1 MKKFY
6 SFLLLMVVAAL
17 SFSASAKSYTIHCD
31 HPEWITLINIDGD
44 PFEFVNNEV
53 QLSDELGNIRMFYPV
68 SVKERGYEITGIE
81 GTNRTYS
88 LPASDVQIYDD
99 EIDDGATVTIT
110 VTKPQSKT
118 ITFKVDNSEYV
129 SIYNPNTY
137 SNVVFTNNE
146 ASVSFTGTVSFSISA
161 NSTRQICEIKNLT
174 TNENISG
181 ISLPATNIN
190 FNASLVSDGDVV
202 MITTEEKTLPKF
214 IVTADR
220 PEILNVMFNYTPY
233 QANADGEFI
242 IPITYQWGTLEV
254 SVNSVYSGD
263 YAVASATL
271 NGVSQS
277 LNNNKLSIYAGSIAG
292 DAYVHVTTKNLAES
306 RTSSFLV
313 EVEGDNYSSFTL
325 YRSDF
330 TPVDI
335 SQSIT
340 IVRFDPDK
348 ESNFSISSKDYNKPI
363 WKAELDGTPL
373 TSSYGSF
380 YFQVEDGNRL
390 KIYPDYPQKDVFVN
404 IELENPEYAGI
415 IRNVSV
421 NYEPVADWASGFWA
435 SMGSRLSINFNTS
448 EYTNINAT
456 LNGEGINSY
465 GYDAIID
472 SDQDYNFY
480 ISCEKL
486 RPYNVVFSTDDP
498 EGVEVYIGYS
508 KDPDARVTLTGE
520 ETVIEVP
527 RNNSAL
533 YICAADGYY
542 ISELTDIY
550 GYSLYVN
557 SSNYVS
563 GDMEIFC
570 FVEKYNRSSEM
581 TMYVA
586 PGYWPYFTLT
596 MGKNSAS
603 PTRINGTS
611 GLIGYTTVNFDPN
624 CEVPMNID
632 NYPVVYAYL
641 NGERLGSEYSTSYID
656 FTPTDG
662 DIVKFYTEEPSSYDV
677 TYNIAEDA
685 EIEVRHDIVTL
696 IDSPASHS
704 VLAGTRIIISEKVAE
719 SPVARVAEADG
730 HIEVSVNDTPVEADN
745 EGRFVIDVNDHS
757 NISVTKAGTSGISS
771 ITAAEAAGDAPVYNL
786 QGIRVA
792 KASDIRQLPAGIY
805 IVNGAKVRR

>member
-1 MKKFY
+1 MKKIY

-31 HPEWITLINIDGD
+31 HPDWITLINIDGD

-68 SVKERGYEITGIE
+68 SVKERGYEIIGIE
-81 GTNRTYS
+81 GTNRTYN

-110 VTKPQSKT
+110 VSKPQSKT

-129 SIYNPNTY
+129 SIYNPNAY

-146 ASVSFTGTVSFSISA
+146 ASVSCTGTVTFSISSA
-161 NSTRQICEIKNLT
+161 SDRQICELKNLT
-174 TNENISG
+174 TGQNING
-181 ISLPATNIN
+181 ISLPASNIN
-190 FNASLVSDGDVV
+190 FNSSLVSDGDVV
-202 MITTEEKTLPKF
+202 MITTEEKTLPRF

-233 QANADGEFI
+233 QANAEGEFI
-242 IPITYQWGTLEV
+242 IPITYQWASLEV
-254 SVNSVYSGD
+254 SVSSQYSSE

-271 NGVSQS
+271 NGESQS
-277 LNNNKLSIYAGSIAG
+277 IYNNKLSIYAGSIAG
-292 DAYVHVTTKNLAES
+292 DARVHITTKSLAES
-306 RTSSFLV
+306 RTATLNV
-313 EVEGDNYSSFTL
+313 LVEGDNYSSFTL
-325 YRSDF
+325 YRSDN
-330 TPVDI
+330 TAVEI
-335 SQSIT
+335 SQPST
-340 IVRFDPDK
+340 IVKFDPDN
-348 ESNFSISSKDYNKPI
+348 ESNFSISSTSYDKPI
-363 WKAELDGTPL
+363 WKAELEGRAL
-373 TSSYGSF
+373 TASYGSYYF
-380 YFQVEDGNRL
+380 YVEDGNTL
-390 KIYPDYPQKDVFVN
+390 KIYPDFPQTSVNVN
-404 IELENPEYAGI
+404 ITVENPEYADVI
-415 IRNVSV
+415 QNVTL
-421 NYEPVADWASGFWA
+421 NREPVADWTSGFTA
-435 SMGSRLSINFNTS
+435 NMGDRLNINFNTS
-448 EYTNINAT
+448 DYTNINAT
-456 LNGEGINSY
+456 LNGESISSY
-465 GYDAIID
+465 GYDAVID
-472 SDQDYNFY
+472 TDQDYNFN

-508 KDPDARVTLTGE
+508 KDPEKRVTLTGE

-533 YICAADGYY
+533 YICAAEGYY

-550 GYSLYVN
+550 GYSLYVD
-557 SSNYVS
+557 SSNYIY
-563 GDMEIFC
+563 GDTEIFC

-581 TMYVA
+581 TLYVA

-596 MGKNSAS
+596 MGKNSPS
-603 PTRINGTS
+603 PTRINGTT
-611 GLIGYTTVNFDPN
+611 GLIGYSTVNFDPM
-624 CEVPMNID
+624 CDVPMNID
-632 NYPVVYAYL
+632 NYPMVYAYQ
-641 NGERLGSEYSTSYID
+641 NGERLGGANSTSYID
-656 FTPTDG
+656 FTPADG
-662 DIVKFYTEEPSSYDV
+662 DIVKLYTEEPSSYDV
-677 TYNIAEDA
+677 TYDIAEDA

-704 VLAGTRIIISEKVAE
+704 VLAGTRIIINEKVAE

-730 HIEVSVNDTPVEADN
+730 HIEVSVNDTPVEADS
-745 EGRFVIDVNDHS
+745 EGRFVIDVNTHS